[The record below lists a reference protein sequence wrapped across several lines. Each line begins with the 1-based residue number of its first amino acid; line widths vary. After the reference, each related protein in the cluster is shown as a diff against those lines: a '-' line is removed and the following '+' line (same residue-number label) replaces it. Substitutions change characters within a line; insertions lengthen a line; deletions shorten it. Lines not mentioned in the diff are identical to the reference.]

1 VQPALCIGVIISA
14 ILLFWFG
21 MAKDS
26 SDREAIKS
34 QIEESEQLYGYQNL
48 AEANGSLSS
57 ESKAYSVSP
66 QTTDGADKLSL
77 SGKGMVQRVFFFEIN
92 DAEKA
97 QTRPDET
104 ELMNFHLRA
113 LRGKMFAEK
122 LTKSIESSEAAEKM
136 LLQPFQGESIILGN
150 IQIVQSLFSARISN
164 RGKDKQK
171 LSISVQAKNDTAAD
185 LFVALFKRSYL
196 MILQEEIQAMPL
208 LPSLHELT
216 QALRRKKDEI
226 ESLRAQI
233 HKQQNI
239 KPVSSV
245 EEIAVRAELNQCEDE
260 LANSI
265 RQLSEIQKA
274 RLQGASTKEMA
285 GLRCLSRNSKLK
297 DYLNSLRQLETFSNA
312 PSNQTPSVRE
322 ELKRQIALGEETL
335 HKELLKVI
343 TELKDHCDKSLT
355 RRNVLRESLVDIAK
369 TTKSLHKES
378 SSFKLLE
385 IREKELETL
394 KNRHQIA
401 SEKWAVAKSALL
413 VRN

>member
-1 VQPALCIGVIISA
+1 VQPALCIGVIVIA

-21 MAKDS
+21 IAKDS
-26 SDREAIKS
+26 SDGEAIRS
-34 QIEESEQLYGYQNL
+34 QIEESEKLYGYQNL
-48 AEANGSLSS
+48 AEANESLSS
-57 ESKAYSVSP
+57 ESKAYSVA
-66 QTTDGADKLSL
+66 QQATNVANKLSL
-77 SGKGMVQRVFFFEIN
+77 SGKGMVKRVFFFEIN
-92 DAEKA
+92 SSEKA
-97 QTRPDET
+97 QPRPEKS
-104 ELMNFHLRA
+104 ELMNFHLRV
-113 LRGKMFAEK
+113 LRGKMFADR
-122 LTKSIESSEAAEKM
+122 LTKSIESSEAAEAM

-150 IQIVQSLFSARISN
+150 VQIVQSLFSPRISN
-164 RGKDKQK
+164 MKGEKQK
-171 LSISVQAKNDTAAD
+171 LSISLQAKNDTAAD
-185 LFVALFKRSYL
+185 LFVALFKRSYI
-196 MILQEEIQAMPL
+196 MMLQEEIHAMPL

-216 QALRRKKDEI
+216 QALRRKKDEV

-233 HKQQNI
+233 HKQQKI

-274 RLQGASTKEMA
+274 RKQGASTKEMA
-285 GLRCLSRNSKLK
+285 RLRCLSRNTKLN
-297 DYLNSLRQLETFSNA
+297 DYLNNLRQLETFSNA

-335 HKELLKVI
+335 HKELLRII
-343 TELKDHCDKSLT
+343 TELKDHCDKSLK

-369 TTKSLHKES
+369 TTKFLHKES

-413 VRN
+413 VSK